1 MEVIKNN
8 NYCYLDEKI
17 QISLTKREFL
27 LLSAAVA
34 KNRIEELQNY
44 FDRHGIKGIKMK
56 DEYGDYL
63 NIAIYENMVQ
73 IIKNHIIPDFDEYSY
88 MNKEKT

>member
-27 LLSAAVA
+27 ILMAALA
-34 KNRIEELQNY
+34 KTRADELQNY
-44 FDRHGIKGIKMK
+44 FSKHGVKGIKI
-56 DEYGDYL
+56 DENGDYL
-63 NIAIYENMVQ
+63 NVAIYENMIQ
-73 IIKNHIIPDFDEYSY
+73 ITKNHIVSDFEEYSY
-88 MNKEKT
+88 S

>member
-27 LLSAAVA
+27 VLMAALARTRV
-34 KNRIEELQNY
+34 EELQNY
-44 FDRHGIKGIKMK
+44 FSIHEVKGIKIK
-56 DEYGDYL
+56 DENGDYL
-63 NIAIYENMVQ
+63 NAAIYKIMIQ
-73 IIKNHIIPDFDEYSY
+73 ITKNHIIPDFDEYSY
-88 MNKEKT
+88 SE

>member
-27 LLSAAVA
+27 VLMAALA
-34 KNRIEELQNY
+34 RTRLEELQNY
-44 FDRHGIKGIKMK
+44 FSMHGVEGIKIN
-56 DEYGDYL
+56 ENGDYL
-63 NIAIYENMVQ
+63 NVAIYENMIQ
-73 IIKNHIIPDFDEYSY
+73 ITKNHIIPDFDEYSY
-88 MNKEKT
+88 SE